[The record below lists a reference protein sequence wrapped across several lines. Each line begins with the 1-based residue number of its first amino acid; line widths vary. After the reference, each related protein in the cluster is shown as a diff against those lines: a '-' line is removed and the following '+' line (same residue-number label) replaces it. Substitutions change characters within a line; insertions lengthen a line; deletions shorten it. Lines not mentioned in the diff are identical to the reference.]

1 MNGPPVYP
9 HGPVE
14 QIADDV
20 FMVRGS
26 IRMNP
31 VVRIT
36 RNMAIVRNGSELTLV
51 NPIRLS
57 PAGEAELEALR
68 EVTTLVPRIVVE
80 PADRE
85 PRGNAERGYAPAEQE
100 PADRARGKNAPIAQ
114 REVRP
119 EVGHGPAAVFRRND
133 RLHRNPQAVAALRAE
148 IGPAH
153 VVPHP
158 RRPEPDEVERR
169 GEGGE
174 WDPGSG
180 PPPSSKGESAF
191 GTGEGE
197 AEAEPEPEEAPAED
211 SAEEDS
217 GSDY

>member
-57 PAGEAELEALR
+57 PAGEAELSRHLPRRQRFLAGQAERAAERVACLGGDGQALR
-68 EVTTLVPRIVVE
+68 TCP
-80 PADRE
+80 PS
-85 PRGNAERGYAPAEQE
+85 
-100 PADRARGKNAPIAQ
+100 ARRCQPL
-114 REVRP
+114 P
-119 EVGHGPAAVFRRND
+119 
-133 RLHRNPQAVAALRAE
+133 
-148 IGPAH
+148 
-153 VVPHP
+153 
-158 RRPEPDEVERR
+158 
-169 GEGGE
+169 
-174 WDPGSG
+174 G
-180 PPPSSKGESAF
+180 PPLGRQDVLAHRLVEGVEGYLVHASPPL
-191 GTGEGE
+191 TGAG
-197 AEAEPEPEEAPAED
+197 
-211 SAEEDS
+211 
-217 GSDY
+217 